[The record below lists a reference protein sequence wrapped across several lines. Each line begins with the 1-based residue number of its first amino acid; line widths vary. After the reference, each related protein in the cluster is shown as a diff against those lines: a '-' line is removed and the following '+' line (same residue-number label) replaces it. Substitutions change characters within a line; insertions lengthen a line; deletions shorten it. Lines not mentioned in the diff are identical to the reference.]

1 MRSQYS
7 AVALSVCPCLCVQT
21 CVVCWWTSRPSS
33 SSGRGVFSV
42 QRCGPLSVSHSLC
55 VSMSLCTDMCS
66 VLVDIKAF
74 LQQWARCV
82 LSTALWPS
90 LCLSL
95 SVCPCLCVQTCVVC
109 WWTSRPSSSS
119 GRGVF
124 SVQRC
129 GPLSVSHSLC
139 VSMSLCTDM
148 CSVLVD
154 IKAFLQQWA
163 RCVLSTALWLSVCL
177 SLSLC
182 PCLCV
187 QTCVVCWSTSRPS
200 SSSGRGVFSV
210 QRCGPLSVSHSLC
223 VHVSVYRHV

>member
-1 MRSQYS
+1 M
-7 AVALSVCPCLCVQT
+7 ALS
-21 CVVCWWTSRPSS
+21 
-33 SSGRGVFSV
+33 
-42 QRCGPLSVSHSLC
+42 LSLTLC

-90 LCLSL
+90 LCLWLSL
-95 SVCPCLCVQTCVVC
+95 CPCLCVQTCVVC

-119 GRGVF
+119 GRGAF
-124 SVQRC
+124 PVQRC
-129 GPLSVSHSLC
+129 GPLC
-139 VSMSLCTDM
+139 VSMSLCSDM

-182 PCLCV
+182 
-187 QTCVVCWSTSRPS
+187 
-200 SSSGRGVFSV
+200 
-210 QRCGPLSVSHSLC
+210 
-223 VHVSVYRHV
+223 VHVSVFRHV

>member
-1 MRSQYS
+1 MCSQYS
-7 AVALSVCPCLCVQT
+7 AVALCLSLTLCVSMSLCTDMCSVLVDIKAFLQQWARCVLSTALWLSLCLSLSLCPCLCVQT

-95 SVCPCLCVQTCVVC
+95 S
-109 WWTSRPSSSS
+109 
-119 GRGVF
+119 
-124 SVQRC
+124 
-129 GPLSVSHSLC
+129 
-139 VSMSLCTDM
+139 
-148 CSVLVD
+148 
-154 IKAFLQQWA
+154 
-163 RCVLSTALWLSVCL
+163 
-177 SLSLC
+177 
-182 PCLCV
+182 
-187 QTCVVCWSTSRPS
+187 
-200 SSSGRGVFSV
+200 
-210 QRCGPLSVSHSLC
+210 LC